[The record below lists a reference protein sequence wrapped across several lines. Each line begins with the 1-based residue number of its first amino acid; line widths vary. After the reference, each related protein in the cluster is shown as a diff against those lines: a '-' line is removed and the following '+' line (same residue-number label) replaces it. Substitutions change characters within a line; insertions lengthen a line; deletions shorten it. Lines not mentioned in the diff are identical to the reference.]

1 MKRRTSIFP
10 RRRSPLGGL
19 SVLFVDE
26 SPDERELFRE
36 RFGHECARLA
46 SAASVD
52 EALAILD
59 RGETELLVTEIHL
72 PGRDGVELVRRM
84 RELPATMAGAVPAI
98 AAAAWLGFDAT
109 NLALASEFAGYVIK
123 PYDTGDLLAVVA
135 DVSTAI
141 AALRRLRTRASTHRA
156 AERELRPRLASGAT
170 GRAGIHAAGDS
181 GNGHQP
187 RE

>member
-1 MKRRTSIFP
+1 MKSRTSSFP

-36 RFGHECARLA
+36 RFGRECGRLA

-52 EALAILD
+52 EALAVLD

-84 RELPATMAGAVPAI
+84 RELPATKAGAVPAI
-98 AAAAWLGFDAT
+98 AAAAWFGPDAT
-109 NLALASEFAGYVIK
+109 NLGLRSEFAGYVIK

-141 AALRRLRTRASTHRA
+141 AALRRLRARASTHRA
-156 AERELRPRLASGAT
+156 DERELRPRLASRAT
-170 GRAGIHAAGDS
+170 DRVRVHADGDS
-181 GNGHQP
+181 GSG
-187 RE
+187 R